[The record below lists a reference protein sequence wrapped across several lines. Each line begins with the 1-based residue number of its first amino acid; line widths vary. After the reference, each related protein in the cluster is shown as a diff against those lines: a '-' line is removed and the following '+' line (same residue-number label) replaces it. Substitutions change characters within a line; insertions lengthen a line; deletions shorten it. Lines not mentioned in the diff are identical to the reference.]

1 MVHRF
6 LTDHAERRI
15 ANGRMKRRT
24 VADYDSQCRA
34 VILPALG
41 AMPVA
46 ARSRRCD
53 IEAMVDPL
61 KPVMRNRILAL
72 TSRIF
77 TLAEHWDWRPQRTN
91 PARGIERSVETAR
104 DRVLSPA
111 EYETL
116 AGALADRAEHNPA
129 AVAAIRL
136 AALTGLRI
144 GEVLAVQW
152 EHVDHDTGALLLP
165 DTKTGRRWHDLPAAA
180 LAVLGAIPRI
190 NAWCFTNGRTAIS
203 YKHTAAVFRDVAAA
217 AGLDN
222 VRLHDLRR
230 TVATRAAASG
240 LGILELRA
248 LLGWKTTAMPARYVA
263 LSGDGIREHRRRI
276 GDEVAALDGGRP
288 TTKRLSRC
296 AVRKRGRPLRIRS
309 ASAMGEARAARRITS
324 APSMP
329 SRRTGRVSGNWPTN
343 AGCGHY
349 GGGTHCDTWR
359 PSPWRRNRGDSRI
372 RKRRTKGV
380 LGRTSRG
387 RFWPFKDAFCT
398 MARASI
404 GPFGTVYATGLF

>member
-1 MVHRF
+1 MTLTERRIRDAAPRAATWTMWDAAFKNFGVRVAKGGTKSYVLDFHEGGKHRRVTLARVGEMPLKQARDLASRQMAKVRAGDAHMLDRRRDAAEAPTVAKTIDRF
-6 LTDHAERRI
+6 LTDYAERRI

-46 ARSRRCD
+46 SVETCD

-136 AALTGLRI
+136 AAMTGLRI

-240 LGILELRA
+240 LGILELQA

-276 GDEVAALDGGRP
+276 GDEVATLMEGGDDE
-288 TTKRLSRC
+288 K
-296 AVRKRGRPLRIRS
+296 VVPLR
-309 ASAMGEARAARRITS
+309 RR
-324 APSMP
+324 
-329 SRRTGRVSGNWPTN
+329 G
-343 AGCGHY
+343 
-349 GGGTHCDTWR
+349 
-359 PSPWRRNRGDSRI
+359 
-372 RKRRTKGV
+372 
-380 LGRTSRG
+380 
-387 RFWPFKDAFCT
+387 
-398 MARASI
+398 
-404 GPFGTVYATGLF
+404 